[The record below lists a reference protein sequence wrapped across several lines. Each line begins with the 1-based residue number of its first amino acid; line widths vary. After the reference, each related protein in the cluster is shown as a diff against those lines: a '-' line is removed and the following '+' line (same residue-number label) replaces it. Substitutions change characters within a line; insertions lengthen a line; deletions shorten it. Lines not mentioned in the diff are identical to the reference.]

1 MSTIEPVLKLACC
14 NVPTVYSNKQSYY
27 ECLCYLGY
35 KINECINALNDY
47 GEEWKSYVDNAIA
60 ETRAY
65 VNEKFTK
72 AENDAKSDNDK
83 LEEKLTSLIDEVE
96 SSLTSIINDLREQEE
111 ADISNIYESMVSL
124 ERRLKDYIKEYA
136 VNNIMVYDPTTGKYS
151 SVNIVMQ
158 NIYQAL
164 RYYGIRADDFD
175 SLQLTCDNFEDI
187 GLTAYEFDLYS
198 DLKLGKNRL
207 FYMSNPMTGEWS
219 FYQDVINQLYDYH
232 RSDPFTASEFD
243 GASNAICSA
252 LDALNWN
259 ATRIDTEGHL
269 WVITA

>member
-1 MSTIEPVLKLACC
+1 MSIEPVIRLACC
-14 NVPTVYSNKQSYY
+14 DVPTVYSNKQSYY

-72 AENDAKSDNDK
+72 AESDAKADNDK
-83 LEEKLTSLIDEVE
+83 LEKRVLQSINNLMTLISYEI
-96 SSLTSIINDLREQEE
+96 TAIYE
-111 ADISNIYESMVSL
+111 ALKGDISNIYESMDSL
-124 ERRLKDYIKEYA
+124 ERRLKEYIKEYA
-136 VNNIMVYDPTTGKYS
+136 VNNIMVYDPTTGKCS
-151 SVNIVMQ
+151 SVNTVMQ

-164 RYYGIRADDFD
+164 RYYGIRVDDFD
-175 SLQLTCDNFEDI
+175 SLQLTCDKFEDI

-198 DLKLGKNRL
+198 DLKMGKNRL

-252 LDALNWN
+252 LDALEWN

-269 WVITA
+269 WVTTA

>member
-14 NVPTVYSNKQSYY
+14 DVPTVYSNKQSYY

-35 KINECINALNDY
+35 KINECIEALNNY

-65 VNEKFTK
+65 VNQKFTQ
-72 AENDAKSDNDK
+72 AENDAKSDNAK
-83 LEEKLTSLIDEVE
+83 LEEKLTTLIDEVE

-111 ADISNIYESMVSL
+111 ADIENVYNAMSSL
-124 ERRLKDYIKEYA
+124 EETLKQYVKEYA
-136 VNNIMVYDPTTGKYS
+136 VKNIMIYDPTTGMYS
-151 SVNIVMQ
+151 NIETVM
-158 NIYQAL
+158 NNVYQAL
-164 RYYGIRADDFD
+164 RYYGIRADGFD
-175 SLQLTCDNFEDI
+175 SLQLTCNEFEAI

-198 DLKLGKNRL
+198 SLKMGKDRL
-207 FYMSNPMTGEWS
+207 FYMSNPMTGEWT

-232 RSDPFTASEFD
+232 RADPFTVKEFD
-243 GASNAICSA
+243 GASNATCSA
-252 LDALNWN
+252 LDALKWI

-269 WVITA
+269 WVTMA